1 MPKNPQQLEWCIV
14 RLGEDYNWWV
24 DEISDSIHWDADGL
38 GIIDPRQVHHIVD
51 LIEPL
56 RDYGFETSIFESA
69 FFSFAILD
77 KATEGRVRLKRS
89 FQSILDS
96 EDQLFMLPDILDE
109 ETGPYADFLDHITK
123 LRIKLLNDLI
133 DFDQPLTI
141 DELEEEI
148 REEQNNDF
156 MEGRAVHFASEIVR
170 ILEYIP
176 KGFELDVDETEKSD
190 HDEGEDVD
198 LDEEF
203 PDLDEDESLEQDE
216 TMKWDEDEEL
226 DEEELDEEDEEL
238 PPPAPGDDFLIA
250 IDEDDDLD
258 SEDEG
263 VRQPAKPSKSA
274 SSKSGKAAKKAKAPA
289 KKASKNAAAK
299 TTKKHSSK

>member
-1 MPKNPQQLEWCIV
+1 MPKNPPQLEWCIV

-24 DEISDSIHWDADGL
+24 DEISDSIHWDVDGL
-38 GIIDPRQVHHIVD
+38 GIIDPRQVNHIVD

-77 KATEGRVRLKRS
+77 KASEGRVRLKRS

-156 MEGRAVHFASEIVR
+156 MEGRAVHFSSEIVR

-176 KGFELDVDETEKSD
+176 KGFELDVDETEKPE
-190 HDEGEDVD
+190 HDEGEDVN

-203 PDLDEDESLEQDE
+203 PDLDEDESIEQDE
-216 TMKWDEDEEL
+216 TMKWDEDEDL
-226 DEEELDEEDEEL
+226 GEEELEEEDEDL
-238 PPPAPGDDFLIA
+238 LPPAPEEDFLLA

-258 SEDEG
+258 NEDEV
-263 VRQPAKPSKSA
+263 VRKPSKA
-274 SSKSGKAAKKAKAPA
+274 KETKAPKKAKAPA
-289 KKASKNAAAK
+289 KKTTKSAAK
-299 TTKKHSSK
+299 KTAKKRSSK